1 MQQPSEA
8 TTTGPTVEQT
18 FGAEVA
24 RLRSLNDMS
33 QRAFAKKLTDRGM
46 AIDASAVSRI
56 ESGSRALRLN
66 EALIISDVLNVDID
80 LLISGARTEKQEFR
94 TRRRYANLMM
104 GQLSD
109 AALDFLA
116 AFGHVNDYLQAHPE
130 LLVELDDD
138 NLGRPANADEY
149 LDWVGSRMEQIN
161 ARPDTEVVVAKNQAE
176 ADALKDLIRRFVT
189 GLVSVGEDE
198 VSDGEHP
205 EA

>member
-1 MQQPSEA
+1 
-8 TTTGPTVEQT
+8 
-18 FGAEVA
+18 
-24 RLRSLNDMS
+24 MS

-56 ESGSRALRLN
+56 ESGSRALRLT

-80 LLISGARTEKQEFR
+80 LLISGARTETQEFR
-94 TRRRYANLMM
+94 TRRRYADLTM
-104 GQLSD
+104 GQLED

-116 AFGHVNDYLQAHPE
+116 AFGNVNDYLQAHPE

-138 NLGRPANADEY
+138 NLGRPASTDQY
-149 LDWVGSRMEQIN
+149 LDWVGSRMEQIQ
-161 ARPDTEVVVAKNQAE
+161 ARPGTEVVAAKDRAE
-176 ADALKDLIRRFVT
+176 ADALKGLITRFVT
-189 GLVSVGEDE
+189 GFVSVREDE